1 VRWALRNHPAGSSG
15 FQFSGLQFSAERR
28 VTPRGGARPR
38 RLGIGDSELVR
49 RLALLAILVPGM
61 ASRTHAQSGQML
73 VDASFNRTWDAIVDL
88 FARRQIPL
96 RRLDRDSGLI
106 ATESVPVSGTLAT
119 NWAACRDT
127 AGASA
132 SPPGG
137 APPPLETPVPPT
149 HARYEIEIQ
158 GDSTQSTIRATAYW
172 TAPTPADCT
181 SNGTWE
187 AAFEK
192 EVRKQVAVGMMPPR

>member
-1 VRWALRNHPAGSSG
+1 VRWALRINRQVGVASKSQDPNPASNVAG
-15 FQFSGLQFSAERR
+15 
-28 VTPRGGARPR
+28 TPRGGTRPR
-38 RLGIGDSELVR
+38 RLGIGDPELIR
-49 RLALLAILVPGM
+49 RLGVLAILVT
-61 ASRTHAQSGQML
+61 AITSRTHAQSGQLL

-106 ATESVPVSGTLAT
+106 ATETVPVSGTIAT

-127 AGASA
+127 VGASA

-137 APPPLETPVPPT
+137 APPPGTPVPPT

-187 AAFEK
+187 TAFEK